1 MIKNTLIEIKEKPL
15 DLYNI
20 KGQIDKLNNRKIW
33 LKCGGFITID
43 KTEAL
48 TAIDVNTGKYIIN

>member
-1 MIKNTLIEIKEKPL
+1 MSNLVTGKKQE
-15 DLYNI
+15 
-20 KGQIDKLNNRKIW
+20 KIW

-48 TAIDVNTGKYIIN
+48 TAIDVNTGKYTGNQNAEQTIYKVNER

>member
-1 MIKNTLIEIKEKPL
+1 M
-15 DLYNI
+15 
-20 KGQIDKLNNRKIW
+20 QNRKIW

-48 TAIDVNTGKYIIN
+48 TAIDGILKNTQEMEV